1 MGVVRFPHP
10 PDPGAV
16 AAAEKAHRRR
26 LADVETALA
35 AVRDASEPVHG
46 MLKRL
51 PRILQAQTEAVE
63 VLVRYI
69 AAVDDAERAAAA
81 ADVPPAIRA
90 AADHDNASAQALV
103 RLGRAT
109 ADVAE
114 PQRNARTI
122 AREALAAIIAHAN
135 AVAATPVPPLHPAP
149 PPPNF

>member
-1 MGVVRFPHP
+1 MAVVRFPHP

-16 AAAEKAHRRR
+16 AAAEQAHRRR
-26 LADVETALA
+26 LADVETTLA
-35 AVRDASEPVHG
+35 ALRDAAEPVHG

-51 PRILQAQTEAVE
+51 PRILEAQTEAVE

-90 AADHDNASAQALV
+90 AADHDNPGAEALV
-103 RLGRAT
+103 RLARAT

-122 AREALAAIIAHAN
+122 VRDALAAIVAHAA
-135 AVAATPVPPLHPAP
+135 AVAATPVPPLRPAP